1 MNPDVSKLQD
11 GSSGGNGYGYGS
23 LSLSFFIFL
32 AIARLEFWGFFIM
45 FARLLLFE
53 FVEVFV

>member
-1 MNPDVSKLQD
+1 MAMALSP
-11 GSSGGNGYGYGS
+11 S
-23 LSLSFFIFL
+23 LFFIFL

-45 FARLLLFE
+45 FAGLLLFG